1 MIDSTLQTV
10 EEGPRLGL
18 QMQQEEQQQEEQQQ
32 EEQQQEEQQQE
43 EQQQQEQQQQGQQ
56 QQGQQDFFEDEVQ
69 DLWDNNFEYRDIFF
83 QH

>member
-10 EEGPRLGL
+10 EEGRRLGL
-18 QMQQEEQQQEEQQQ
+18 QMQQEEQQQ

-56 QQGQQDFFEDEVQ
+56 DFFEDEVQ
-69 DLWDNNFEYRDIFF
+69 DLWDNDFPYRDIFF